1 MTSLHLGIRAAT
13 SSLFVNDFCG
23 LIRCTRAFLV
33 ALCFGHEPLIAAQFP
48 VSQSHGRYQGYGA
61 NKEPAKE
68 PVGGVVTFV
77 CCCDSCVNAAGKPDE
92 NKSGEEPHDQLVVAT
107 HR

>member
-1 MTSLHLGIRAAT
+1 MTSFHPGIRTTASA
-13 SSLFVNDFCG
+13 LLVNDLCG
-23 LIRCTRAFLV
+23 LISCTRAFLV
-33 ALCFGHEPLIAAQFP
+33 ALCFGHKPLIAAQFP

-77 CCCDSCVNAAGKPDE
+77 CCCDSCVDAAGKPDE